1 MPALSTKVPETGE
14 EAQHKGKPGTALYR
28 YRMPFWPRRAQP
40 YEDTLIPSTLW
51 RQLPPAIQWEDEQR
65 DKAAL
70 TALPYDDTQRPGLH
84 RSSPG
89 AAHCFCFANAA
100 SSTAPTCQAG
110 QVLQAET
117 SGQGAPAPFL
127 HDTLSDTTLQYTAA
141 YVHSHSSKCS
151 PCSWKDKLSVK
162 AVNCQISLLCFLSQ
176 SNYPNLPKVS
186 A

>member
-1 MPALSTKVPETGE
+1 MKTP
-14 EAQHKGKPGTALYR
+14 
-28 YRMPFWPRRAQP
+28 
-40 YEDTLIPSTLW
+40 LIPSTLW
-51 RQLPPAIQWEDEQR
+51 RQLPPAIQREDKQR

-70 TALPYDDTQRPGLH
+70 TALPYDHTQRPGLH

-89 AAHCFCFANAA
+89 AAHCFCFMNAA
-100 SSTAPTCQAG
+100 SSIAPTCQAG

-117 SGQGAPAPFL
+117 SGQGAPTSFL

-151 PCSWKDKLSVK
+151 PRSWKDKLSVK